1 MPLLSARLRGWPA
14 AKLAAR
20 PRTSY
25 ATAWLVCWMNDGAA
39 LITEHLQLVQSPASS
54 TPAVIIAARRKA
66 AGNALDIQRLRA
78 DVLLMRPLNSPEGYP
93 YLLEI
98 IRVFQLAEDFAIEI
112 GFDIESFDTAVAKLQ
127 IKGKVGVRAY
137 GDHFIHVSR
146 YKSKTSTR

>member
-137 GDHFIHVSR
+137 GDHFIHVSC